1 LIKTLWVAMGSERE
15 VVMACDFSGEF
26 DEIRTLFM
34 K

>member
-1 LIKTLWVAMGSERE
+1 MGSERE